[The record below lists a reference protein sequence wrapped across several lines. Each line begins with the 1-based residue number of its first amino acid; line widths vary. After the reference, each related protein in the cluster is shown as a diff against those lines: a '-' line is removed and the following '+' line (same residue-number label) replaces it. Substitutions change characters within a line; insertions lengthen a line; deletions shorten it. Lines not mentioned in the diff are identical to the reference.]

1 MRRFE
6 FRDDGSAKFWE
17 IETKGTVVS
26 TRWGRL
32 GSDGTTTLK
41 DVGSEAKAAVE
52 AEKQIRGKVSKG
64 YVEVGEGAA
73 AVAPAKASDPAKAA
87 ASAKDGAAKD
97 GAAKN
102 GAAKNGAA
110 KNGTAKV
117 AASAQAE
124 GATKGSATAKASAR
138 AAGSAK
144 AKASSSSSPAS
155 PAASTVASTS
165 STPASVSTAAA
176 ALDDIPDGGEATVS
190 GSGSSK
196 YVLRNTGGVY
206 SCTCPAWR
214 NQSVHID
221 RRTCKHLRRFR
232 GEAAEEARLGALPVR
247 AAGSGGSTSGADAP
261 PLLLAH
267 RWEQQDPTGWWM
279 SEKLDGVRAYWDG
292 KRFVSRL
299 GNQYVAPAWFVEGLP
314 DFPLDGELFA
324 GRGRFQQAVSV
335 ARRMDAGEAW
345 RALSF
350 VIFDAPAVDAG
361 FEDRIAHLEAHFTKR
376 PFPLARVLDHR
387 PCKGHD
393 DLAEE
398 LRRIEE
404 LGGEGLMLRRPGS
417 RYEVGRSETLLK
429 VKSFLDTEAR
439 IVGHQPGTGR
449 HKGRLGAFEVE
460 LPDGTRF
467 KVGTGMSD
475 AERER
480 PLPVGEVITVRY
492 QELTD
497 AGVPR
502 FPTYVGPRAD
512 ASWEVIVAAWNE
524 KGDG

>member
-1 MRRFE
+1 M
-6 FRDDGSAKFWE
+6 
-17 IETKGTVVS
+17 
-26 TRWGRL
+26 
-32 GSDGTTTLK
+32 
-41 DVGSEAKAAVE
+41 
-52 AEKQIRGKVSKG
+52 
-64 YVEVGEGAA
+64 
-73 AVAPAKASDPAKAA
+73 
-87 ASAKDGAAKD
+87 
-97 GAAKN
+97 
-102 GAAKNGAA
+102 
-110 KNGTAKV
+110 
-117 AASAQAE
+117 
-124 GATKGSATAKASAR
+124 
-138 AAGSAK
+138 
-144 AKASSSSSPAS
+144 
-155 PAASTVASTS
+155 
-165 STPASVSTAAA
+165 
-176 ALDDIPDGGEATVS
+176 
-190 GSGSSK
+190 
-196 YVLRNTGGVY
+196 LRNAGGVY

-247 AAGSGGSTSGADAP
+247 AASSGAGGSTSGADAP

-267 RWEQQDPTGWWM
+267 RWDQQDPTGWWM

-335 ARRMDAGEAW
+335 ARRIDAGEAW

-361 FEDRIAHLEAHFTKR
+361 FEGRVEHLESWFARR
-376 PFPLARVLDHR
+376 PFPLARVLEHR
-387 PCKGHD
+387 PCTGHD
-393 DLAEE
+393 DLVSE

-417 RYEVGRSETLLK
+417 RYEAGRSETLLK

-439 IVGHQPGTGR
+439 IVGYQAGTGR

-475 AERER
+475 AERES
-480 PLPVGEVITVRY
+480 PPAIGEVITVRY

-502 FPTYVGPRAD
+502 FPSYVGPRAD
-512 ASWEVIVAAWNE
+512 ASWDVIVAAWAE

>member
-52 AEKQIRGKVSKG
+52 AEKQIRSKVAKG
-64 YVEVGEGAA
+64 YVEVGEGGA
-73 AVAPAKASDPAKAA
+73 AVEAAKAA
-87 ASAKDGAAKD
+87 APAKG
-97 GAAKN
+97 
-102 GAAKNGAA
+102 
-110 KNGTAKV
+110 
-117 AASAQAE
+117 
-124 GATKGSATAKASAR
+124 GATKGSASAKAAAPAKEAAPAQAGAAAKGSASAKASAR

-144 AKASSSSSPAS
+144 AKASSSPAASPAS
-155 PAASTVASTS
+155 STVAPTS
-165 STPASVSTAAA
+165 STPAPVSTAAA
-176 ALDDIPDGGEATVS
+176 AVNDIADGGEVTVS

-221 RRTCKHLRRFR
+221 RRTCKHLRRLR

-247 AAGSGGSTSGADAP
+247 APSSGGSTSGADAP

-361 FEDRIAHLEAHFTKR
+361 FEDRIAHLEDCFTRR

-393 DLAEE
+393 DLAAE

-439 IVGHQPGTGR
+439 IVGHQTGTGR

-512 ASWEVIVAAWNE
+512 ASWDVIVAAWNE

>member
-6 FRDDGSAKFWE
+6 YRDDKSAKFWE
-17 IETKGTVVS
+17 IERKGSVVT

-32 GSDGTTTLK
+32 GTDGQRTRK
-41 DVGSEAKAAVE
+41 ECGSEAKAK
-52 AEKQIRGKVSKG
+52 AEVDKQIKGKTSKG
-64 YVEVGEGAA
+64 YAEVGGGS
-73 AVAPAKASDPAKAA
+73 ASPP
-87 ASAKDGAAKD
+87 
-97 GAAKN
+97 
-102 GAAKNGAA
+102 
-110 KNGTAKV
+110 
-117 AASAQAE
+117 AQAPTI
-124 GATKGSATAKASAR
+124 A
-138 AAGSAK
+138 
-144 AKASSSSSPAS
+144 
-155 PAASTVASTS
+155 
-165 STPASVSTAAA
+165 TPASKTAAPTS
-176 ALDDIPDGGEATVS
+176 DIPDGGQVTVP
-190 GSGSSK
+190 GSGSAT

-247 AAGSGGSTSGADAP
+247 AASSGGSSPGANAP

-267 RWEQQDPTGWWM
+267 RWEEQDPTGWLM

-292 KRFVSRL
+292 KRFISRL

-314 DFPLDGELFA
+314 EFPLDGELFA
-324 GRGRFQQAVSV
+324 GRGRFQHAVSV
-335 ARRMDAGEAW
+335 ARRIDAGEAW
-345 RALSF
+345 RSLAF

-361 FEDRIAHLEAHFTKR
+361 FEERIAHLDEHFGSR
-376 PFPLARVLDHR
+376 PSPLARVLSHR
-387 PCKGHD
+387 PCGGHD
-393 DLAEE
+393 DLRAE
-398 LRRIEE
+398 LARIEA

-417 RYEVGRSETLLK
+417 RYEAGRSLTLLK

-439 IVGHQPGTGR
+439 IIGYQAGTGR

-475 AERER
+475 AERET
-480 PLPVGEVITVRY
+480 PLAIGEVITVRY

-512 ASWEVIVAAWNE
+512 ASWAVIVAAWAE

>member
-6 FRDDGSAKFWE
+6 YRDEGSAKFWE
-17 IETKGTVVS
+17 IETKGSVLT

-32 GSDGTTTLK
+32 GSDGTRTIK
-41 DVGSEAKAAVE
+41 DLGSEAKAAAE
-52 AEKQIRGKVSKG
+52 ADKQIRSKTGKG
-64 YVEVGEGAA
+64 YVEVGGGATAGAA
-73 AVAPAKASDPAKAA
+73 SAESSASATAKPSAKAKAPAKAPASAESSTPARAKAPAKAA
-87 ASAKDGAAKD
+87 ASD
-97 GAAKN
+97 
-102 GAAKNGAA
+102 
-110 KNGTAKV
+110 
-117 AASAQAE
+117 
-124 GATKGSATAKASAR
+124 ATTTTASAR
-138 AAGSAK
+138 TAGSAK
-144 AKASSSSSPAS
+144 AKQASAPSKPAAAPAKAAASSG
-155 PAASTVASTS
+155 
-165 STPASVSTAAA
+165 TAAA
-176 ALDDIPDGGEATVS
+176 APANDIPDGGEITVA

-221 RRTCKHLRRFR
+221 RRTCKHLRRLR
-232 GEAAEEARLGALPVR
+232 GDAAEEARLGALPVR
-247 AAGSGGSTSGADAP
+247 APSSGGSTPGADAP

-292 KRFVSRL
+292 KRFISRL

-335 ARRMDAGEAW
+335 ARRIDAGEAW
-345 RALSF
+345 RSLSF

-361 FEDRIAHLEAHFTKR
+361 FEDRIAHLEAWFAERST
-376 PFPLARVLDHR
+376 PLARVLEHR

-393 DLAEE
+393 DLAAE
-398 LRRIEE
+398 LARIEE

-417 RYEVGRSETLLK
+417 RYEAGRSETLLK

-439 IVGHQPGTGR
+439 IVGYQAGTGR

-475 AERER
+475 AERES
-480 PLPVGEVITVRY
+480 PAAIGEVIVVRY

-512 ASWEVIVAAWNE
+512 ASWEAIVAAWAE
-524 KGDG
+524 KLEG

>member
-52 AEKQIRGKVSKG
+52 AEKQIRSKVAKG
-64 YVEVGEGAA
+64 YVEVGEGGA
-73 AVAPAKASDPAKAA
+73 AVEAAKAA
-87 ASAKDGAAKD
+87 APAKG
-97 GAAKN
+97 
-102 GAAKNGAA
+102 
-110 KNGTAKV
+110 
-117 AASAQAE
+117 
-124 GATKGSATAKASAR
+124 GATKGSASAKAAAPAKEAAPAQAGAAAKGSASAKASAR

-144 AKASSSSSPAS
+144 AKASSSPSPASSPAS
-155 PAASTVASTS
+155 TVAPTS
-165 STPASVSTAAA
+165 STPAPVSTAAA
-176 ALDDIPDGGEATVS
+176 AVNDIADGGEVTVS

-221 RRTCKHLRRFR
+221 RRTCKHLRRLR

-247 AAGSGGSTSGADAP
+247 APSSGGSTSGADAP

-335 ARRMDAGEAW
+335 ARRMDEGEAW

-361 FEDRIAHLEAHFTKR
+361 FEDRIAHLEDCFTRR

-393 DLAEE
+393 DLAAE

-439 IVGHQPGTGR
+439 IVGHQTGTGR

-512 ASWEVIVAAWNE
+512 ASWDVIVAAWNE

>member
-6 FRDDGSAKFWE
+6 YVEEGSAKFWE

-41 DVGSEAKAAVE
+41 DVGSETKAAAE
-52 AEKQIRGKVSKG
+52 AEKQIRSKVGKG
-64 YVEVGEGAA
+64 YVEVGGSGAA
-73 AVAPAKASDPAKAA
+73 AGVTPATAA
-87 ASAKDGAAKD
+87 ASTKTSASK
-97 GAAKN
+97 
-102 GAAKNGAA
+102 
-110 KNGTAKV
+110 TS
-117 AASAQAE
+117 AASTKAE
-124 GATKGSATAKASAR
+124 GSAKGSAAAKASAR
-138 AAGSAK
+138 AAGSTK
-144 AKASSSSSPAS
+144 AKASS
-155 PAASTVASTS
+155 PAASSPVASTGTAA
-165 STPASVSTAAA
+165 STASVSTAA
-176 ALDDIPDGGEATVS
+176 LSDIPDGGEVTVA

-196 YVLRNTGGVY
+196 YVLRNAGGVY

-247 AAGSGGSTSGADAP
+247 APSSGGSTPGADAP

-324 GRGRFQQAVSV
+324 GRGRFQHAVSV
-335 ARRMDAGEAW
+335 ARRIDAGEAW

-361 FEDRIAHLEAHFTKR
+361 FEDRIAHLEAHFTRR

-393 DLAEE
+393 DLAAE

-439 IVGHQPGTGR
+439 IVGHQAGTGR

-480 PLPVGEVITVRY
+480 PLPVGEVIVVRY

-512 ASWEVIVAAWNE
+512 ASWDAIVAAWNE
-524 KGDG
+524 KGEG